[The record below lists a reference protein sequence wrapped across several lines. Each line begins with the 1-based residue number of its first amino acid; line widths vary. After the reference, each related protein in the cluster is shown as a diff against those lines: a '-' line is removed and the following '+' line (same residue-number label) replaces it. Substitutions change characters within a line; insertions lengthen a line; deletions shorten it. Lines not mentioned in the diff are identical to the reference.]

1 MNTQYQYLTDSQG
14 VPLSIVLP
22 INGYDD
28 LMYLATL
35 HSQEE
40 EVHFSEEELQSIA
53 FSHQQAKEGK
63 TISSEELHKRLK
75 AKYGN

>member
-1 MNTQYQYLTDSQG
+1 MNTQHQYLTNSQG

-22 INGYDD
+22 INEYDD

-53 FSHQQAKEGK
+53 LSHQQAKEGK
-63 TISSEELHKRLK
+63 RLA
-75 AKYGN
+75 AKSYIKD